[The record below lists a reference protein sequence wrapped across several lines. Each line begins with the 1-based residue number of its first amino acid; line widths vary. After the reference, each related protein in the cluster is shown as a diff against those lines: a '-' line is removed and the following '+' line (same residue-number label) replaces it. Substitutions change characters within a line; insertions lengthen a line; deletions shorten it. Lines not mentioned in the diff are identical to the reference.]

1 MSLESQRFMKR
12 KIKIFPRL
20 MTSSW
25 PKYIIYGNYIQP
37 KPRSQQS
44 IFMPWVVLEPCMY
57 ALKSISFVN
66 CNVFGIKTCEKYEP
80 LSVIISL
87 IKLDN

>member
-1 MSLESQRFMKR
+1 MSLESHRFIRR

-25 PKYIIYGNYIQP
+25 PIDIICGDYTQP
-37 KPRSQQS
+37 KPRSKQS
-44 IFMPWVVLEPCMY
+44 IFMPWVVSEPCMY
-57 ALKSISFVN
+57 AFTSISFVN
-66 CNVFGIKTCEKYEP
+66 CNVFDMKTCEKYET

-87 IKLDN
+87 MKLDN

>member
-1 MSLESQRFMKR
+1 MSLESQRFMWR

-25 PKYIIYGNYIQP
+25 PKYIICGNYTQP
-37 KPRSQQS
+37 KPRSQQL
-44 IFMPWVVLEPCMY
+44 IFIPWVVSEPCMY
-57 ALKSISFVN
+57 AFKSISFVN
-66 CNVFGIKTCEKYEP
+66 CNVFDIKTCEKYET

-87 IKLDN
+87 IKWDN